1 MAEEEQHIR
10 TPVEKVSFDLRTKD
24 VADLQAE
31 VVKGRIVEA
40 ALKEIDQR
48 ARGFD
53 FSLSFSL
60 HFGKQQLTK

>member
-1 MAEEEQHIR
+1 MAEEE
-10 TPVEKVSFDLRTKD
+10 PNLPLEKVSFDLRSKEI
-24 VADLQAE
+24 VDLQAE

-40 ALKEIDQR
+40 ALRGIDQR

-60 HFGKQQLTK
+60 HFGKQATK